1 MTVWFTRPALSRSGS
16 ISACNISNLN
26 KMPHF
31 LLSKYEISQVSVGGK
46 GSAIEIYWK
55 NQRGYGKFIWWA
67 RATIISRATVRWIPL
82 KVLNP
87 TPRFK
92 TRAHFLTNL
101 FTQSHFLLKIWLPGI
116 WPWSIFL
123 RTLYTLI
130 IFFPWENLI
139 INKKEKSYKV
149 FYYFILSNI
158 MLI

>member
-1 MTVWFTRPALSRSGS
+1 MIRLILYIIPESKYRKFEFQEIIWKYNLKRFFVHVHVVMTVRFTRPALSRSGS
-16 ISACNISNLN
+16 ISACNIYNLN

-116 WPWSIFL
+116 WSWSIF
-123 RTLYTLI
+123 
-130 IFFPWENLI
+130 
-139 INKKEKSYKV
+139 
-149 FYYFILSNI
+149 
-158 MLI
+158 